1 MRVLTR
7 VNTGAPQGEHRCTP
21 PRTQVHPYKENNTK
35 KTTQPVCVSSVLS
48 KGNDRALFGESEIS
62 KLIDQQGKE
71 AVLLALSVWDNA
83 DRTQI
88 RSPIRWLKKAIREKW
103 EPSKTNEAKFPQCTF
118 DHDKIIKAYIK
129 EHGREKCQELS
140 RQGLSRRRIAYK
152 IWTSKI

>member
-1 MRVLTR
+1 MRVQTRGVVRTDQGGRSPLLTD
-7 VNTGAPQGEHRCTP
+7 
-21 PRTQVHPYKENNTK
+21 KENNTK
-35 KTTQPVCVSSVLS
+35 KTTQTVCVSSLLS

-62 KLIDQQGKE
+62 KLIDQQGEE